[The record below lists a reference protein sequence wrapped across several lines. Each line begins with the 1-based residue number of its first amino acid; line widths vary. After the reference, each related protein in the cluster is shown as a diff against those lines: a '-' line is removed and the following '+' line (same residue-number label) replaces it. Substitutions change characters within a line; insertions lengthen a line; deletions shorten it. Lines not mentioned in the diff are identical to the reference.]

1 MADAL
6 PVPTKTNAGMDRPT
20 RSPSELADLVS
31 CLPNQQKAEIMYE
44 LVLYAAIAAEETGHT
59 SLNKLLSELEDLAA
73 VQTNPERQRE
83 LRKTIR
89 EALSEQQ
96 PSAPAV

>member
-1 MADAL
+1 MADIL
-6 PVPTKTNAGMDRPT
+6 PISPKTNLGTDRPT

-44 LVLYAAIAAEETGHT
+44 LVLYAAIAAEETGHS
-59 SLNKLLSELEDLAA
+59 SLNELLSELEDLAA
-73 VQTNPERQRE
+73 VHTNPERQRE

-89 EALSEQQ
+89 EALTKQQ
-96 PSAPAV
+96 PSVPAV